1 MHPNHRGWEML
12 LVISVLVGL
21 ACLSTVLRIAAR
33 VKRHTGFGMDDYL
46 CFVASVLMVGML
58 VELTLWCTMGG
69 SGYHMS
75 ELDAST
81 IILFRQIFIASQF
94 TYFVLSPTIKI
105 SFICFYRRIFPTKRF
120 LRVTFCLITFL
131 VSWSMAIFLS
141 CAFQCRPLRA
151 YWDRDVE
158 GDCFSSTTYI
168 IVNQAFNVAIDF
180 VILAAPVPMV
190 WRLHRPWQDKLALNA
205 VFALGGFMCFA
216 SVYRIVVLVYIDLD
230 DETYTIYDAA
240 LWTHVEPSVGLVVSC
255 LPIIRG
261 LFPKFTPKSRK
272 LQTGSNPPRSSTTA
286 TWTGSAYRESS
297 DDRRL
302 LQDAWV
308 RGERNWTRLNEGC
321 DLETMRVTDID
332 V

>member
-1 MHPNHRGWEML
+1 M
-12 LVISVLVGL
+12 VISVLVGL

-33 VKRHTGFGMDDYL
+33 VKRHTGFGMDDHL
-46 CFVASVLMVGML
+46 CFVAIVLMVGML
-58 VELTLWCTMGG
+58 IELILWCTMGG

-75 ELDAST
+75 DLDART
-81 IILFRQIFIASQF
+81 IILFHQIFIASQF

-105 SFICFYRRIFPTKRF
+105 SFICFYRRIFTTKRL
-120 LRVTFCLITFL
+120 LRFTFCLIIFIT
-131 VSWSMAIFLS
+131 SWAIAIFLS

-190 WRLHRPWQDKLALNA
+190 WRLHRPWQDKLALNSI
-205 VFALGGFMCFA
+205 FALGGFVCFA
-216 SVYRIVVLVYIDLD
+216 SVYRIVVLFYIDLD

-240 LWTHVEPSVGLVVSC
+240 MWTHVEPSVGLVVSC

-261 LFPKFTPKSRK
+261 LFPKFTPKSQK
-272 LQTGSNPPRSSTTA
+272 KASSSPPRSSTTV
-286 TWTGSAYRESS
+286 TWTGSAYREST

-302 LQDAWV
+302 LQDACV
-308 RGERNWTRLNEGC
+308 REERNWTRLNDGR
-321 DLETMRVTDID
+321 DLENMRVTDID